1 MEFKQLQHFARIA
14 EVGNL
19 TRAASVL
26 GVTQAAL
33 SRQVAQLEA
42 ELGTEL
48 FRRNGR
54 GVVLTEAGR
63 RLLDEV
69 PRVLRQVAIAER
81 AAKGESGAVQGSF
94 VLGLAPSLARTV
106 VVPLIQAFRAK
117 LPEVVLRTIDGTSA
131 NLAELVGAGKLDAAV
146 VYHPAAS
153 ATVDIQPLANERFYL
168 VSGPLAVREGQVPPR
183 EVPLD
188 TLSALPLVISG
199 KTNVV
204 HGVLAAA
211 LAELRLSPQVVHEV
225 ENLTAILDM
234 IRHGYG
240 YSVVPLSGVQPC
252 IGDPEL
258 RLHRI
263 VEPAIDCD
271 LAIVTPA
278 RTSHDALIAQS
289 TALVRE
295 VVLEELK
302 RYKSDVE
309 AAIGRVPETPA
320 PRASKRAKARGA

>member
-1 MEFKQLQHFARIA
+1 MEIKQLQHFTRIA

-19 TRAASVL
+19 TRAASIL

-54 GVVLTEAGR
+54 GLVLTEAGR

-81 AAKGESGAVQGSF
+81 AAKGEDGPVQGGF

-106 VVPLIQAFRAK
+106 VVPLIQAFRAR
-117 LPEVVLRTIDGTSA
+117 LPEVVLRTVDGTSA
-131 NLAELVGAGKLDAAV
+131 NLAELVGSGKLDAAV
-146 VYHPAAS
+146 VYHPATSGA
-153 ATVDIQPLANERFYL
+153 VDIQPLTNERFYL
-168 VSGPLAVREGQVPPR
+168 VSGPLAIREGQVPPR
-183 EVPLD
+183 EIPLD
-188 TLSALPLVISG
+188 ALPALPLVIAG

-211 LAELRLSPQVVHEV
+211 LAERRLSAQVVHEI

-252 IGDPEL
+252 IGDSEL

-263 VEPAIDCD
+263 ADSGIECD

-278 RTSHDALIAQS
+278 RTGHDALIAQS
-289 TALVRE
+289 TAVVRE

-302 RYKSDVE
+302 RYEREVE
-309 AAIGRVPETPA
+309 TAIGQRSEDPGSGT
-320 PRASKRAKARGA
+320 RKRTKARGT